1 MCTPAE
7 YSTIQIGTLHRGHN
21 TLLSYEELANAIEDA
36 WEEAG
41 LHEHG
46 VTESINPATLE
57 RTFRAEIFPDH
68 GEPLTDHNVPPWVE
82 LSFVWG
88 PEHQHASTNKTSTP
102 LELLWNYTVTI
113 ASHDKRSDTELLKTF
128 TTVVNQTIRKLF
140 QQMPDHD
147 MLAIEIRRSYRSGE
161 SRDVQH
167 IVIYA
172 SGGSDIGESF
182 TSATPDMI
190 QRIIQEEMLVVTS
203 LLRALA
209 ESFSPG
215 SVGGYRTVESA

>member
-1 MCTPAE
+1 MCTSAE
-7 YSTIQIGTLHRGHN
+7 YSTIQTGILHRGYN

-36 WEEAG
+36 WDEAG
-41 LHEHG
+41 LHEHS

-68 GEPLTDHNVPPWVE
+68 GEPLTEHNVPPWVE

-88 PEHQHASTNKTSTP
+88 PEHQHASTNNTP
-102 LELLWNYTVTI
+102 SSLELLWSYTITL
-113 ASHDKRSDTELLKTF
+113 ASHDKRSDSELLKTF
-128 TTVVNQTIRKLF
+128 MTIVNQTIRKLF
-140 QQMPDHD
+140 QQMPDQD
-147 MLAIEIRRSYRSGE
+147 MLAIEIRRGYRSGE

-167 IVIYA
+167 LVIYA

-182 TSATPDMI
+182 VAATPDLI
-190 QRIIQEEMLVVTS
+190 QRIIREEMLVVAN

-215 SVGGYRTVESA
+215 SVGGYRTVDSA